1 MVYYFIYIEVLGQT
15 KLMYAVRS
23 QGGGHSVWVGVW
35 RATVLFLAVDAD
47 FMDMLIAVKI
57 RAAVLTIGKLFSLN
71 IMFQ

>member
-47 FMDMLIAVKI
+47 FMDMLIA
-57 RAAVLTIGKLFSLN
+57 AVLTIGKLFSLN